1 MLYYTTVTNDFTLS
15 ISIYHFFLT
24 MNRRGQDDKHTSKD
38 FTEVICRNIAPGHE
52 KDYDDWLQRFMM
64 SERQFPGYI
73 GTTIIAPGGN
83 ISSVRY
89 IVNRFV
95 DQASLNV
102 WENSEEAIRLMDE
115 VSKYSTRERVTG
127 LETWFNLPN
136 LKTVVAPPRWKM
148 AIVSFIGA
156 YGISSLAQYILG
168 LYLGQMPLLT
178 NILMTIILVI
188 GLTYFAMPLLS
199 RLLQGWLY
207 PRNI

>member
-1 MLYYTTVTNDFTLS
+1 
-15 ISIYHFFLT
+15 

>member
-1 MLYYTTVTNDFTLS
+1 MLYYTTVTNDFSLS
-15 ISIYHFFLT
+15 ISIYLFYPT
-24 MNRRGQDDKHTSKD
+24 MNRRGQDDKHPSKD

-64 SERQFPGYI
+64 SERQFPGYL
-73 GTTIIAPGGN
+73 GTTIIAPGTN
-83 ISSVRY
+83 SSSVRY

-148 AIVSFIGA
+148 AIV
-156 YGISSLAQYILG
+156 
-168 LYLGQMPLLT
+168 
-178 NILMTIILVI
+178 
-188 GLTYFAMPLLS
+188 
-199 RLLQGWLY
+199 
-207 PRNI
+207 